1 MFLGRRATK
10 RWHRPAT
17 IALWVLV
24 VYLLLLW
31 AAIRWAMPAQ
41 IASQAPTNKS
51 AHCSS

>member
-31 AAIRWAMPAQ
+31 AAIRWGH
-41 IASQAPTNKS
+41 ASPDRFPGS
-51 AHCSS
+51 D